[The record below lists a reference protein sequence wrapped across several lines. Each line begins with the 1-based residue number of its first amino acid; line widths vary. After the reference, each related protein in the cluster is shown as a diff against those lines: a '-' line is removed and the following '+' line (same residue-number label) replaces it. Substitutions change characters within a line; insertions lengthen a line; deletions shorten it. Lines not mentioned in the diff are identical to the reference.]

1 MDDNADIK
9 IMLAAVL
16 PENWRRRQE
25 WMTAD
30 HVAEDNSWCHQAAQ
44 LAEVVDVTPN
54 QPLWRLS
61 AMSGASHWCQPAWMM
76 MTSHWLVV
84 MQRSFIWWTCPIL
97 TRSMYWRRASIEDN
111 QVSTSGWWHHC
122 SETVFCDNFVIFRHR
137 SKRIAFLES
146 VNFSTCVY
154 MQILDFH
161 DGHVTTAYICQ
172 MPFQTLQTSKK
183 CCLLDLI
190 LPTLQFPEF
199 FMIAPVLTSTLTV
212 CRQNRGDPSSL
223 YRT

>member
-1 MDDNADIK
+1 
-9 IMLAAVL
+9 
-16 PENWRRRQE
+16 
-25 WMTAD
+25 
-30 HVAEDNSWCHQAAQ
+30 
-44 LAEVVDVTPN
+44 
-54 QPLWRLS
+54 
-61 AMSGASHWCQPAWMM
+61 
-76 MTSHWLVV
+76 
-84 MQRSFIWWTCPIL
+84 
-97 TRSMYWRRASIEDN
+97 
-111 QVSTSGWWHHC
+111 
-122 SETVFCDNFVIFRHR
+122 
-137 SKRIAFLES
+137 LES